1 MKTISDK
8 KIVCLIVPSLASGGM
23 ERVMSEI
30 ANDFSGR
37 NDIEVHLII
46 LTKQAKF
53 YYLNENVI
61 VHEPEFETRGVN
73 KLFTTI
79 RVFFFL
85 RKKLQELNPHSFL
98 SFGGKYNSFVMLST
112 MGLKMNKYIS
122 DRNSPQINS
131 RLSFKNNSVYKT
143 GSGFQYILKHI
154 LYPGATGIIVQTE
167 TAKRIETERLRHP
180 NIISIANPVRNISYT
195 GETKE
200 KIILNVG
207 RFVATKQQELLIE
220 IFSKIDHKD
229 WKLVFA
235 GEGPLL
241 KNAKKLVAE
250 LNLENSVEFAGNRTD
265 IDNLYQRSEIF
276 AFTSVSEGF
285 PNALAEALNTPL
297 ATIAIDCVAGPS
309 DLIEDGYNGFLV
321 QQSRIKEYQDKLTL
335 LMNDAELRDKF
346 KRNSMEKMKNFEYQV
361 IMNNFYEVMTRE
373 VSED

>member
-1 MKTISDK
+1 MTTSK
-8 KIVCLIVPSLASGGM
+8 KKLCLILPSLSSGGM

-46 LTKQAKF
+46 LTKQSKF
-53 YYLNENVI
+53 YALSENVI
-61 VHEPEFETRGVN
+61 IHEPEFKTKDVN
-73 KLFTTI
+73 KILTTI

-85 RKKLQELNPHSFL
+85 RKKLKEINPHSFL
-98 SFGGKYNSFVMLST
+98 SFGSKYNGFVMVSS
-112 MGLKMNKYIS
+112 MGLKMKKYIS

-143 GSGFQYILKHI
+143 GSGFQYIMKHI
-154 LYPGATGIIVQTE
+154 FYPSATGIIVQTE
-167 TAKRIETERLRHP
+167 TAKEIEEERLRHE
-180 NIISIANPVRNISYT
+180 NIIKIANPVRKISFK
-195 GETKE
+195 EEPKE

-220 IFSKIDHKD
+220 IFATINHKG

-241 KNAKKLVAE
+241 ENAKKLAAE
-250 LNLENSVEFAGNRTD
+250 LKIQENVEFCGNRTD
-265 IDNLYQRSEIF
+265 IDKLYQRSEIF

-297 ATIAIDCVAGPS
+297 ATIAIDCVAGPA
-309 DLIEDGYNGFLV
+309 DLIENGYNGFLIE
-321 QQSRIKEYQDKLTL
+321 QSNIKDYREKLTMM
-335 LMNDAELRDKF
+335 MNDEELRNKF
-346 KRNSMEKMKNFEYQV
+346 KKNSIEKMKNFEYDV
-361 IMNNFYEVMTRE
+361 IMNEFYKVM
-373 VSED
+373 VS